1 MKNIKVE
8 FTDKE
13 NLEEVIKNIGDKN
26 IKWIT
31 QSGEQYTI
39 IYEENKPG
47 KIEVWDKSLLGF

>member
-8 FTDKE
+8 FADKE

-31 QSGEQYTI
+31 QSGDQYTV
-39 IYEENKPG
+39 IYEEYK
-47 KIEVWDKSLLGF
+47 KESIQVWDKSVLGI

>member
-8 FTDKE
+8 FVNKE

-31 QSGEQYTI
+31 QSGDQYTI
-39 IYEENKPG
+39 IYEEYKPG
-47 KIEVWDKSLLGF
+47 KLKSFNKKELGL

>member
-8 FTDKE
+8 FANKE
-13 NLEEVIKNIGDKN
+13 NLEVIIKNIGGAN

-47 KIEVWDKSLLGF
+47 KIKTMDKSLLGL

>member
-8 FTDKE
+8 FANKE
-13 NLEEVIKNIGDKN
+13 NLETVIKNIGGAN

-39 IYEENKPG
+39 IYEEHTTG
-47 KIEVWDKSLLGF
+47 TMQVWDKSVLGI

>member
-8 FTDKE
+8 FVDKE

-31 QSGEQYTI
+31 QNGEQYTV
-39 IYEENKPG
+39 IYEEYK
-47 KIEVWDKSLLGF
+47 KESIQVWDKSVLGI